1 MNRSKEINANHHDYY
16 HLLLYLELRIH
27 LCPNPRSLLRG
38 LDAARNVVEE
48 DRDEI
53 CHPLRDVRLVAG
65 LALVGPKISM
75 PASVLGTYKTAVK

>member
-1 MNRSKEINANHHDYY
+1 MNRSKEVEAIHHDYNQ
-16 HLLLYLELRIH
+16 LLLYLELRIH

-53 CHPLRDVRLVAG
+53 CHLLGDVRLVAG
-65 LALVGPKISM
+65 LALVGPKISI
-75 PASVLGTYKTAVK
+75 PSCVFDTRRL